1 MNSMLPS
8 QPYLLRAIYEW
19 IVDND
24 MTPYVL
30 VNARNDDV
38 HVPVQ
43 HIDNGKI
50 VLNIAPRAVT
60 SLELGN
66 DAIDFSARFSGSSTN
81 VHFPVSA
88 VMAIYA
94 KENGQG
100 MVFNES
106 DNDGGDDNRPGDSM
120 KKQTRPSLKLVK

>member
-1 MNSMLPS
+1 MLPS

-30 VNARNDDV
+30 VNAQNDEV
-38 HVPVQ
+38 QVPTKYV
-43 HIDNGKI
+43 DNGKI
-50 VLNIAPRAVT
+50 VLNIAPRAV
-60 SLELGN
+60 SDLALGN
-66 DAIDFSARFSGSSTN
+66 DEIIFNARFSGSPTDVS
-81 VHFPVSA
+81 FPVSA

-106 DNDGGDDNRPGDSM
+106 DNNDGGDSPDSTEKKAKRP
-120 KKQTRPSLKLVK
+120 QLKLVK

>member
-1 MNSMLPS
+1 MLPS

-43 HIDNGKI
+43 YIDNGKI
-50 VLNIAPRAVT
+50 VLNIAPRAVS

-66 DAIDFSARFSGSSTN
+66 DAIIFSARFSGSPTD
-81 VHFPVSA
+81 VRFPVSA

-106 DNDGGDDNRPGDSM
+106 DNDDGGDDNSPTPSDKKAKRPN
-120 KKQTRPSLKLVK
+120 LKIVK

>member
-1 MNSMLPS
+1 MLPS

-43 HIDNGKI
+43 YIDNGKI
-50 VLNIAPRAVT
+50 VLNIAPRAVS

-66 DAIDFSARFSGSSTN
+66 DAIIFSARFSGSPTN
-81 VHFPVSA
+81 VSFPVSA

-106 DNDGGDDNRPGDSM
+106 ENDGGDDDSKASSGNKP
-120 KKQTRPSLKLVK
+120 KKPSLKLVK

>member
-1 MNSMLPS
+1 MLPS

-19 IVDND
+19 IVDNE

-38 HVPVQ
+38 NVPVQ
-43 HIDNGKI
+43 YIDNGKI
-50 VLNIAPRAVT
+50 VLNIAPRAVS

-66 DAIDFSARFSGSSTN
+66 EAIIFSARFAGNPTHVS
-81 VHFPVSA
+81 FPVSA

-106 DNDGGDDNRPGDSM
+106 DNDGGDDDSTGATPAKS
-120 KKQTRPSLKLVK
+120 KKPNLKLVK

>member
-43 HIDNGKI
+43 YIDNGKI
-50 VLNIAPRAVT
+50 VLNIAPRAVS

-66 DAIDFSARFSGSSTN
+66 DAIIFSARFSGNPTD
-81 VHFPVSA
+81 VRFPVSA

-106 DNDGGDDNRPGDSM
+106 DNDGGDDHPPENTHKQ
-120 KKQTRPSLKLVK
+120 KKPNLKLVK